1 LSSQE
6 IPSLLQQQQQHA
18 SATFTDPINTESTL
32 EKRQFT
38 ATFNQANLRALNA
51 FVVTPLTNPTTD
63 VRVESTI
70 PCPNSNEPISAFLP
84 RTELPLVI
92 GTPASFDSEEKER
105 YTERKF
111 FDLAAGTIMALIR
124 IIKRS
129 VRYSY
134 VVMEPSFSVKEHASS

>member
-1 LSSQE
+1 
-6 IPSLLQQQQQHA
+6 
-18 SATFTDPINTESTL
+18 
-32 EKRQFT
+32 
-38 ATFNQANLRALNA
+38 
-51 FVVTPLTNPTTD
+51 